1 MASLNTRIV
10 IRNDSTANWLS
21 NESVVLLKGEFG
33 VEFNPEA
40 ATTGSKVKMKV
51 GDGVHTWVEL
61 PYFGGEEAKTFQ
73 VGSLDEITDTDL
85 AVGDTAIVKTA
96 IYVDAENEA
105 NSKYSYTGYV
115 YNGTDWAAMDGNYS
129 ADNVYFDDDMMVT
142 TNIGYITTSNGSGTI
157 PSKGKNLTGVF
168 EAMFVKEQNPSKTD
182 PSVSV
187 TLTGAG
193 AYEVGTVVTG
203 VKYTAS
209 FEDGKYTYGP
219 EPTGAE
225 VTAWTVTSTAGY
237 SNTVSPEGE
246 ATTVAT
252 SLSSVALDDVT
263 VADGTNFSVTAKA
276 THTAGATPKTNKGN
290 DCTDT
295 TKKIAAG
302 TKSKTSS
309 AITGYRSYFYG
320 VLSTSSEEQPLTSAL
335 IREGKDAEGNVVD
348 TPLTNGGAYN
358 ESKSFTL
365 NGSATAKRIV
375 IAIPKNSITATRT
388 GLSEVILTSAMNT
401 PVTDSYT
408 KQSTAVSVEGVNG
421 AVGVDY
427 TVWVY
432 EPSKID
438 AGEVHAITLA

>member
-1 MASLNTRIV
+1 MAEINTRIV
-10 IRNDSTANWLS
+10 TRNDSTEKWNAAVEAAADDGGL
-21 NESVVLLKGEFG
+21 VLLKGETAW
-33 VEFNPEA
+33 EFTENGP
-40 ATTGSKVKMKV
+40 KMKV
-51 GDGVHTWVEL
+51 GDGTTRWENL
-61 PYFGGEEAKTFQ
+61 KYFGGEEAKTFQ
-73 VGSLDEITDTDL
+73 VGSLDEITETNL

-96 IYVDAENEA
+96 IYVDATNEA

-115 YNGTDWAAMDGNYS
+115 YNGTAWAAMDGNYN

-168 EAMFVKEQNPSKTD
+168 EAMFVKEQDPSKTD

-193 AYEVGTVVTG
+193 SYEVGTVVTG
-203 VKYTAS
+203 VRYSAS

-219 EPTGAE
+219 EPTGATVSSWA
-225 VTAWTVTSTAGY
+225 VTDTAGGSY
-237 SNTVSPEGE
+237 TAASGNL
-246 ATTVAT
+246 A
-252 SLSSVALDDVT
+252 DVE
-263 VADGTNFSVTAKA
+263 VKDGTNFSVTARA
-276 THTAGATPKTNKGN
+276 THTAGDTPKTNKGN
-290 DCTDT
+290 DCTDAS
-295 TKKIAAG
+295 KKIAAG

-320 VLSTSSEEQPLTSAL
+320 VLDTSSADAPLTSA
-335 IREGKDAEGNVVD
+335 IVRDN
-348 TPLTNGGAYN
+348 LTNGGAYN
-358 ESKSFTL
+358 GAKSFTL

-375 IAIPKNSITATRT
+375 IAIPTNSTRG

-408 KQSTAVSVEGVNG
+408 KTVAAVKVEGVDG
-421 AVGVDY
+421 ATAIDY
-427 TVWVY
+427 NVWVY

-438 AGEVHAITLA
+438 AGEVHAIKLA